1 MGESSYNYVRW
12 DLVCEIMNHFV
23 IENATAQFDEA
34 TEKLFVKLTYTGGT
48 PVASILVLHNWNV
61 LTSITY
67 VKQVPSDKPLG

>member
-34 TEKLFVKLTYTGGT
+34 TE
-48 PVASILVLHNWNV
+48 NWNEY
-61 LTSITY
+61 LLLLREEEEQGNIN
-67 VKQVPSDKPLG
+67 D